1 MPAPTIFVG
10 FTGFV
15 AHAGVAHTT
24 VSLVHVSVKTLEYNG
39 GMGNLVQHDKAAP
52 GTTVPA

>member
-1 MPAPTIFVG
+1 VPAPTIFVG